1 MPYLG
6 ELIASG
12 KITPVIDKVYPLEK
26 AADAMRY
33 FEEEHASAKVVIL
46 IEEKEMGKAEKG
58 GK

>member
-1 MPYLG
+1 LPYLG